1 MLRIAGIIPFP
12 SYAIA
17 KLQPDTMVNIPKITK
32 MVYDGMSF
40 NVNPIL
46 GLKAALPRTY
56 LGGYFLEPSHLQ
68 HSEKNIQ
75 FMIYRGLRHGRTGH
89 SSAVQNRWYTYYI
102 LYNNN
107 DNIIIII
114 IILIIVML

>member
-17 KLQPDTMVNIPKITK
+17 TLQPDTMVNIPKITK

-40 NVNPIL
+40 NVKPIL

-89 SSAVQNRWYTYYI
+89 SSAVQNR
-102 LYNNN
+102 
-107 DNIIIII
+107 
-114 IILIIVML
+114 